1 MKIRRNI
8 CILICIF
15 LFSNL
20 FSEKYSRHQLIP
32 AGHWLYDAY
41 YVLANQQKK
50 VSLLDNAPISLAEFD
65 LFFSKIDFDLLDNDS
80 KSIYKKIQDYL
91 TEEKYN
97 LDFAPVKI
105 FFNLN
110 LNPILMYKSNDEIDW
125 NFATDYSGPNNNVDA
140 GYGTSSGYS
149 SDIFTKP
156 FLSVPIRITFPEHL
170 IIELEPFLG
179 KSFWA
184 MSDNDNYS
192 NIPFSGTDL
201 DFLWPRN
208 AYLSTG
214 LVFDNWGINL
224 HIAKEGL
231 QIGRTQTGSI
241 IYNSTFET
249 DAYIQLSLYSNKFK
263 YNLDTVQINNNRNL
277 YLHHLT
283 CNLFENLKFS
293 VIEGTFVN
301 APLEI
306 RFLNPLM
313 IMHSYAAWDQYL
325 SSTEKK
331 YYGEAHVCQY
341 FAFNFDF
348 IPIKNLRLYIL
359 FAMNEFQIPYELG
372 SDSANALPNS
382 LGGQLG
388 LEYTLP
394 FKEGWF
400 FGALEGVYTSPYF
413 YLKQGADWSLYS
425 KRYNMQSYGSV
436 PIYSWIGSPFGPDS
450 IAAQFKFGYKK
461 LGKWS
466 AEVDYLFVAHGI
478 NSFGLFDK
486 KIIVKDEYGNDIEI
500 DAYYPSVLL
509 KSGKITAEEAKEMAR
524 SMYLKGNVQ
533 YTNELSFK
541 GSYTINN
548 HFSFDASFTYTFI
561 FNNHNISGDFAQGIQ
576 MCFGAKYMLF

>member
-1 MKIRRNI
+1 MKRKGLLLF
-8 CILICIF
+8 IL
-15 LFSNL
+15 LFCLSRIT
-20 FSEKYSRHQLIP
+20 SETYSSFELIP

-41 YVLANQQKK
+41 FVLMAQEKTT
-50 VSLLDNAPISLAEFD
+50 SLMDDSPVTVGEFEQNFYKINYD
-65 LFFSKIDFDLLDNDS
+65 ELSDSGKNIYSKIKDFLNE
-80 KSIYKKIQDYL
+80 KKFCFNFGPIKTYL
-91 TEEKYN
+91 N
-97 LDFAPVKI
+97 LK
-105 FFNLN
+105 
-110 LNPILMYKSNDEIDW
+110 LNPIVMFKSNNQIDW
-125 NFATDYSGPNNNVDA
+125 TFATDYTGPNNSPEA
-140 GYGTSSGYS
+140 GYGTSSNYMNS
-149 SDIFTKP
+149 PFTQP
-156 FLSVPIRITFPEHL
+156 IISAPIRITVPKYF
-170 IIELEPFLG
+170 IIDLEPFIG
-179 KSFWA
+179 KNFWS
-184 MSDNDNYS
+184 MTDDYNFSNLPISGSD
-192 NIPFSGTDL
+192 F
-201 DFLWPRN
+201 DFLWPRK
-208 AYLSTG
+208 AYASTG
-214 LVFDNWGINL
+214 YLFDNWGVNL

-231 QIGRTQTGSI
+231 QIGKTQTGSI

-249 DAYIQLSLYSNKFK
+249 DAYVQLNIFSEKFK
-263 YNLDTVQINNNRNL
+263 YILNAIQVGQNRYM
-277 YLHHLT
+277 YLHQIAFS
-283 CNLFENLKFS
+283 LFNKLKLE
-293 VIEGTFVN
+293 VVEGTFVN
-301 APLEI
+301 APFEL

-313 IMHSYAAWDQYL
+313 IMHSFGAWEQYM
-325 SSTEKK
+325 SPFEEK
-331 YYGEAHVCQY
+331 YFGEAHICQY
-341 FAFNFDF
+341 LAINFSLNA
-348 IPIKNLRLYIL
+348 IKNMRIYGL
-359 FAMNEFQIPYELG
+359 FAMNEIQIPYELG

-388 LEYTLP
+388 IEYTLP

-450 IAAQFKFGYKK
+450 IAGQFKFGYKK

-486 KIIVKDEYGNDIEI
+486 KIQVEDEYGNDIEI

-576 MCFGAKYMLF
+576 VCFGAKYMLF